1 MAMPDEPWYEE
12 PTDLYLRG
20 KKEFQNKRPM
30 QLTAVLRNLER
41 YRKMLLEQPIARL
54 ISAGFIHPEKRGI
67 VAITQ
72 QGFKPKQ
79 PPTRLY
85 LYPAQ
90 DSGIVY
96 LITLGDKDSQRQDI
110 QDCYAFIQT
119 L

>member
-1 MAMPDEPWYEE
+1 MPDELWHEE
-12 PTDLYLRG
+12 PTDLYLRR
-20 KKEFQNKRPM
+20 KDEFQKKRRA
-30 QLTAVLRNLER
+30 QLIAVLRNLVR
-41 YRKMLLEQPIARL
+41 YRLMLDEQPIARL

-67 VAITQ
+67 VALTQ
-72 QGFKPKQ
+72 QGFKPQQ

-90 DSGIVY
+90 NSKTVY
-96 LITLGDKDSQRQDI
+96 LITIGDKDTQSEDI

>member
-1 MAMPDEPWYEE
+1 MPDEPWYEE
-12 PTDLYLRG
+12 PTDLYLRR
-20 KKEFQNKRPM
+20 KEQFQKKRPM
-30 QLTAVLRNLER
+30 QLAAVLGNLVR
-41 YRKMLLEQPIARL
+41 YQQMLLEQPIARL
-54 ISAGFIHPEKRGI
+54 ISANFIHPEGRG
-67 VAITQ
+67 VVSLTQ

-90 DSGIVY
+90 DSKTVY
-96 LITLGDKDSQRQDI
+96 LITLGDKDTQRQDI